1 MSLPDVL
8 IPTVWHVA
16 PNSAGQDE
24 DVVHPCVVA
33 PVTVPGRVVLDR
45 SDPCL
50 LNREL
55 VYVTF
60 TAKTGAVQVL
70 PVICQVA
77 MAKEL
82 AGMDC
87 GTETGVNA

>member
-16 PNSAGQDE
+16 PNRAGQDE
-24 DVVHPCVVA
+24 EVVQPSVMA
-33 PVTVPGRVVLDR
+33 PVTVPGRVVLDQR
-45 SDPCL
+45 DPCL
-50 LNREL
+50 PNRGL
-55 VYVTF
+55 VYVTL

-70 PVICQVA
+70 PVIFQVA
-77 MAKEL
+77 IAKES